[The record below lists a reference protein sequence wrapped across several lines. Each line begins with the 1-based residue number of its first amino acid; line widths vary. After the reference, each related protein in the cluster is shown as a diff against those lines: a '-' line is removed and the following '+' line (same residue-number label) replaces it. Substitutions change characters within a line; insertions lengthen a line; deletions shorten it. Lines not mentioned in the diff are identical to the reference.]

1 MSSFNFEIIGYI
13 AAFFGTILMLP
24 QAFKTYSTKHV
35 KDISLIMLI
44 IYIVNCMLWGIYGF
58 YLKSVPMLLCNGIA
72 LVIGLLMLTMKIVYS
87 QEQANS
93 NHNEL

>member
-72 LVIGLLMLTMKIVYS
+72 LVIGLLMITMKIVYS
-87 QEQANS
+87 RNQAKS
-93 NHNEL
+93 NNNES